1 MALELLNL
9 LLELSLLGWDDNS
22 TILQHEDEVVGQVKR
37 VVSTPLQLLL
47 LSVEELFK
55 VMQLEL
61 VKILFFAVS
70 VGFLDFGVSQEG
82 VLDAVVLAL
91 GSLLQNN
98 ELLFLSSINDMY
110 LLLRDSE
117 HHILNVG
124 ELDNEGQFAQQ
135 CFLPAVR
142 QFVGRDPLSCF
153 RKRQNTRKI
162 LINEVDIFDKWN
174 LLKTNGLLLLK
185 VRFRVNLQPTIDHL
199 QVKDPVGT
207 TGSSEN
213 QAAWVIAALPEAGW
227 LLVPELV
234 LVFSLVF
241 FLGFWESVEI
251 LLVHVTLRV
260 LGSI

>member
-1 MALELLNL
+1 MALKLLNL
-9 LLELSLLGWDDNS
+9 LLELSLLAWDDNS
-22 TILQHEDEVVGQVKR
+22 TILQHKDEVVGQVKR

-47 LSVEELFK
+47 LSIEKLFK

-61 VKILFFAVS
+61 IFFTLN
-70 VGFLDFGVSQEG
+70 VGFLDFDVSQEG

-91 GSLLQNN
+91 GSLLQNK
-98 ELLFLSSINDMY
+98 ELLFLTSINNMH
-110 LLLRDSE
+110 LLLRNSE
-117 HHILNVG
+117 HRILKAG
-124 ELDNEGQFAQQ
+124 KLDNEGQFAQQ

-142 QFVGRDPLSCF
+142 QFIGTDPLACL

-174 LLKTNGLLLLK
+174 LLKANGPFLLE
-185 VRFRVNLQPTIDHL
+185 VRLRVDLQPAINHL

-207 TGSSEN
+207 TSSSEN
-213 QAAWVIAALPEAGW
+213 QAAWVIATLSEAGR

-241 FLGFWESVEI
+241 LIRFWESVEI
-251 LLVHVTLRV
+251 LLVHVGLRV
-260 LGSI
+260 LGAI